1 MADRLA
7 DYFAVCGL
15 GEAPELLEGRAP
27 EAERARDV
35 MEIAVVFSPEEA
47 PEGFMTIM
55 YTPSGQKANFDQMQS
70 SWPQS
75 TSNSV
80 PSNAVCSTGARPH
93 FVQS

>member
-70 SWPQS
+70 SYLQS
-75 TSNSV
+75 SKSNVYLSYRRRDR
-80 PSNAVCSTGARPH
+80 GEH
-93 FVQS
+93 